1 MASSHFESQELEA
14 IQRLKNKDTGLLRGY
29 ATRNDVLEEI
39 MDFMEIALNEA
50 KKAEKK
56 GEVPIGCVIVKGG
69 EVIAKAHNLR
79 ESMRCATAHAEVLA
93 INKACKKLDNW
104 RLSGCE
110 MYVTLEPCEMC
121 MGAIRN
127 ARVERVYYGAAA
139 ENKGLNHEVDIVFEE
154 NIGCDK
160 VLKEFFVKKRKN

>member
-1 MASSHFESQELEA
+1 
-14 IQRLKNKDTGLLRGY
+14 
-29 ATRNDVLEEI
+29 
-39 MDFMEIALNEA
+39 MDYMKIALSEA
-50 KKAEKK
+50 KKAERK
-56 GEVPIGCVIVKGG
+56 GEVPIGCVIVRDG

-79 ESMRCATAHAEVLA
+79 ESTKCATAHAEVLA

-139 ENKGLNHEVDIVFEE
+139 ENKGLNHGVDVVFEGNGECE
-154 NIGCDK
+154 NI
-160 VLKEFFVKKRKN
+160 LKEFFKGKREMLMK